1 MTCITPLTYM
11 YTYIV
16 HISSTTTSSPP
27 PPHTPTTLSLLLLF
41 FCHNNV
47 NVLIYFFPKKIA
59 FNPVT
64 TILMIPTPNNKLN
77 QKNNHKKTI
86 FEKGICQKKYVSKTK
101 KNNNIEKNRATWNN
115 TRHTYPIIPP
125 ISDNKLNQV
134 YFGWVCVFL
143 FKKKEEQKNVEKKSC
158 ISMS

>member
-1 MTCITPLTYM
+1 MRAPCYLYEKGKIWEPVQFIASFLAVSSVFMSTYSHPFSTKKLIFTCT
-11 YTYIV
+11 TYIV
-16 HISSTTTSSPP
+16 HVSSTTTSSPP

-77 QKNNHKKTI
+77 QKITTRKQYLKREYVKKVH
-86 FEKGICQKKYVSKTK
+86 Q
-101 KNNNIEKNRATWNN
+101 
-115 TRHTYPIIPP
+115 
-125 ISDNKLNQV
+125 
-134 YFGWVCVFL
+134 
-143 FKKKEEQKNVEKKSC
+143 
-158 ISMS
+158 